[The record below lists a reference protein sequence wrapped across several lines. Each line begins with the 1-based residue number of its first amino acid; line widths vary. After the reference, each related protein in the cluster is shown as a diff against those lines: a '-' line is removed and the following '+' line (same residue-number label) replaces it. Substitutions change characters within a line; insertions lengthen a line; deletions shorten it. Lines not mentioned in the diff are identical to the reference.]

1 MGTFCEKHAKRRP
14 KRRPKR
20 RNFDDKQEKA
30 GRLKTTCFIVVLEV
44 WEVQEGVNLRLKR
57 GVNLRLK
64 KGA

>member
-1 MGTFCEKHAKRRP
+1 MPKSMPKLMKCESCAK
-14 KRRPKR
+14 
-20 RNFDDKQEKA
+20 KA